1 MSDFKNLITEWL
13 EKIQKMS
20 TDKKTVSGFEMA
32 DDQVLNE
39 IRILAR
45 DGQEF
50 IKNYWDDE
58 VVDEISDR
66 LKKRL
71 QDYVANN
78 DSTSDLI
85 DKFVKDI
92 KNQTTNEES
101 KMSDLAL
108 YKHFRDYVEEVTKDG
123 LCIVGRSNYENF
135 VEGLP
140 LGKDNAGFK
149 AQVTTYGSLC
159 FYLDDVLHFFDQPE
173 EFKKIF
179 LKDYED

>member
-20 TDKKTVSGFEMA
+20 TDKKTVSGFVMP

-45 DGQEF
+45 DSQEF

-58 VVDEISDR
+58 VVDEISGR

-85 DKFVKDI
+85 NKFVKDI
-92 KNQTTNEES
+92 KNQTKES

>member
-71 QDYVANN
+71 QDYVVNN